1 MASTADSTHARI
13 VAAARDEFAR
23 YGIAG
28 ARVDRIAKAARTSK
42 ERIYAYFRSKEK
54 LYEHVAAAELAAAAD
69 AVHLDPADL
78 PDYAGQLFDYFTAH
92 PDRYRFIAWG
102 RLELAPTSAPA
113 SASASAPASAS
124 ASASA
129 SAPVESPYRDA
140 VLGKI
145 ATIRRAQEAGDLDSS
160 WDPVDV
166 MAVVSQLAH
175 TWLDQATLAAVAD
188 RAATDPA
195 LAARRAAVI
204 RAVSAIFPPKP
215 RS

>member
-102 RLELAPTSAPA
+102 RLELAPASAPAPA
-113 SASASAPASAS
+113 SASASAP
-124 ASASA
+124 
-129 SAPVESPYRDA
+129 VDSPYRDA
-140 VLGKI
+140 ILGKI

-188 RAATDPA
+188 QAATDPA